1 MIPLGIL
8 GSARVSS
15 GATVLASD
23 NFNRADSTTTL
34 GTSSGGQAWTA
45 RSGTWGI
52 NSNGGYVV
60 TGSDVVATVDVGR
73 SQDFTANI
81 SMNSAPNWP
90 GLVVRCADASNYYWV
105 ELGGGS
111 GTQLSRRMAGARTVL
126 AETSNTRVA
135 WQSVSVV
142 VTDNGSGT
150 RFVVTVDGVPRIDYT
165 DSTAG
170 RPAGN
175 HVGMYAQPS
184 SGVPAFDNFTVTAP

>member
-1 MIPLGIL
+1 MIPLGVL
-8 GSARVSS
+8 ASARVSS

-52 NSNGGYVV
+52 KSNGGYVV
-60 TGSDVVATVDVGR
+60 AGTDVVATVDVGR

-81 SMNSAPNWP
+81 SMNSAPKWP
-90 GLVVRCADASNYYWV
+90 GLVVRCADTSNYYWV
-105 ELGGGS
+105 ELVD
-111 GTQLSRRMAGARTVL
+111 TNKVQLIRRMAGGRAILSEST
-126 AETSNTRVA
+126 NTRVA

-150 RFVVTVDGVPRIDYT
+150 RFVVTVGGVPRIDYT

-184 SGVPAFDNFTVTAP
+184 GVPAFDNFTVTAP